1 MTSNNQVKVY
11 VTQDFKVYLVNEGAS
26 PLALEPGEIF
36 GFGLGGFGE
45 RLARTVIGANDCLG
59 WLVRS
64 DSQMLVTTKE
74 DNGGKQAI
82 NLASLVASM
91 AHEHG
96 IMDVQIS
103 DHNMQPKQ
111 ENGFQAF
118 QGVLRKTW
126 YVARLGFNREMFS
139 LFFLPL

>member
-103 DHNMQPKQ
+103 DRNMQPKQ